1 MTNNLSLFATD
12 DSCISVITF
21 CFSYFFWLPLD
32 SFNSNI
38 LQMTI
43 VSIICDLW
51 HYLISQTTILS
62 QNNKK
67 ILKSSCFQNTTT
79 SSSIKANLSFT
90 YKTFMYKNSC

>member
-1 MTNNLSLFATD
+1 MTNNFSLFATKY
-12 DSCISVITF
+12 IITGNNF
-21 CFSYFFWLPLD
+21 LFFLFLFLIPLD
-32 SFNSNI
+32 SFNPNI

-90 YKTFMYKNSC
+90 YKTFMYMNSC

>member
-43 VSIICDLW
+43 VLLFATYGIIWFRKQQFFLK
-51 HYLISQTTILS
+51 TT
-62 QNNKK
+62 KK
-67 ILKSSCFQNTTT
+67 
-79 SSSIKANLSFT
+79 
-90 YKTFMYKNSC
+90 Y

>member
-38 LQMTI
+38 LKMTI
-43 VSIICDLW
+43 FS
-51 HYLISQTTILS
+51 HYLRLMALS
-62 QNNKK
+62 DFANNNSFSKQQKNTK
-67 ILKSSCFQNTTT
+67 I
-79 SSSIKANLSFT
+79 
-90 YKTFMYKNSC
+90 